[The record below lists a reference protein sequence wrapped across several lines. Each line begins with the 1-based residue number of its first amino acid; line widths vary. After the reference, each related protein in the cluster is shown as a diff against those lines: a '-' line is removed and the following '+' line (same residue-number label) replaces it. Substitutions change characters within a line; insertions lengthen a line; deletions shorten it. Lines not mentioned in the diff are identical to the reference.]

1 MLVGVISDTHGYMD
15 ARALQLLQGVEHI
28 LHTGDVGDDGV
39 IKELVSIAPV
49 TAVRGNVDREG
60 PTSLYPAEVTL
71 ELAGYRIFLTHEVK
85 PPRREA
91 DTALEQYRQA
101 GVDVVVYGHSHIA
114 YQQPWGDILFFNP
127 GAAGKRRFKVILSL
141 GFLTLTPTG
150 VEGIIIPLE
159 AAVGSALPVMPTPIH
174 GSGR

>member
-1 MLVGVISDTHGYMD
+1 MLVGVISDTHNYMD

-28 LHTGDVGDDGV
+28 LHAGDVGDDGI
-39 IKELVSIAPV
+39 IKELAGIAPV

-60 PTSLYPAEVTL
+60 PTSLYPADVTL
-71 ELAGYRIFLTHEVK
+71 ELAGYRIFLTHDVK

-91 DTALEQYRQA
+91 DSALEQYRQA

-114 YQQPWGDILFFNP
+114 YQQRWGDILFFNP
-127 GAAGKRRFKVILSL
+127 GAAGKRRFKVIPSL
-141 GFLTLTPTG
+141 GFLTLTPAG
-150 VEGIIIPLE
+150 VEGMITPLE
-159 AAVGSALPVMPTPIH
+159 AAVGPGLQVMPTPIH

>member
-28 LHTGDVGDDGV
+28 LHAGDIGDDRV
-39 IKELVSIAPV
+39 IRELAGIAPV

-71 ELAGYRIFLTHEVK
+71 ELAGCRIFLTHEVK
-85 PPRREA
+85 PPKREA
-91 DTALEQYRQA
+91 DLALEQYRQA
-101 GVDVVVYGHSHIA
+101 AVDVVVYGHSHIA
-114 YQQPWGDILFFNP
+114 YQQLWGGILFFNP
-127 GAAGKRRFKVILSL
+127 GAAGKRRFKVIPSL

-150 VEGIIIPLE
+150 AEGMIAPLE
-159 AAVGSALPVMPTPIH
+159 AAAGPGSPAKPVPIRS
-174 GSGR
+174 SGR